1 MMKLLIL
8 MIQLMSRIPI
18 PVQVHFDQEDL
29 GKGNVYF
36 PLIGGVMGLL
46 LAGVYWVGSYL
57 YQPTGL
63 LVPILIVAAYLWIS
77 GGLHMDGIS
86 DTFDGLWS
94 NRSQERMLEIMKDS
108 RLGVFGALSL
118 ILTILLQVGTL
129 HRLQGLPE
137 TYQWL
142 ILIPVL
148 GRYGA
153 VFGNFIS
160 SYARND
166 GMGKHF
172 IEKCGIREWLIT
184 SLYVIL
190 GVFWLVGIWGI
201 IAVGIVLVFTYFFTR
216 WVHSKIGGITG
227 DVIGAVIE
235 LNQLVVLLYVVAL
248 VEKIYT

>member
-1 MMKLLIL
+1 MKLFIL
-8 MIQLMSRIPI
+8 MTQLMTRIPI
-18 PVQVHFDQEDL
+18 PVQVNFNEEDL
-29 GKGNVYF
+29 GKGNIYF
-36 PLIGGVMGLL
+36 PLIGGVMGLF
-46 LAGVYWVGSYL
+46 LAGVYWLGSYL

-63 LVPILIVAAYLWIS
+63 LVPILIVVAYLWIS
-77 GGLHMDGIS
+77 GSLHMDGIS

-94 NRSQERMLEIMKDS
+94 NRSRERMLEIMKDS

-118 ILTILLQVGTL
+118 ILTILLQLATL
-129 HRLQGLPE
+129 QRLQGLPE
-137 TYQWL
+137 TYRWL
-142 ILIPVL
+142 ILIPAL

-153 VFGNFIS
+153 VFGNSIS

-172 IEKCGIREWLIT
+172 IEECGIGEWLIA
-184 SLYVIL
+184 SLYVIPV
-190 GVFWLVGIWGI
+190 VFWLVGVWGI
-201 IAVGIVLVFTYFFTR
+201 IALGIVLFFTYFFTR

-235 LNQLVVLLYVVAL
+235 LNQLIVLMYVVAL